1 MAQIVRFPDVLQKN
15 PRTSTKSTRS
25 PVHDLLSRQLG
36 VAARARAPSAPASS
50 APRSSS
56 DLLRAS
62 TASASPSRAV
72 PLRRD
77 GARGRAPPRL
87 RPPPRTVPLHRASPD
102 PASSSRA
109 VSLRPA
115 SGLPCASAGRSVRRR
130 APLASLDLCPAA
142 QGFDWP
148 RHPGTSRTRRRA
160 LRLPLPA
167 HQTARW
173 LPLLLFR
180 AAHPSS
186 QRLSRGPA
194 RAARRWPQARARLG

>member
-1 MAQIVRFPDVLQKN
+1 MFRKN
-15 PRTSTKSTRS
+15 PSPLLPDGSTPR
-25 PVHDLLSRQLG
+25 LLSRQLG

-62 TASASPSRAV
+62 LASASPSRAV

-77 GARGRAPPRL
+77 GARRRAPPRL